1 MEITQSITSAMDRI
15 REAKNIVSSV
25 VKLLDLKNNKSHK
38 ELQKNGKVITDSLKV
53 LEELIVN
60 KKGLQGIVRSPNILS
75 GKVGSI
81 NRYLYNNLSGPN
93 QTHDY
98 LLDYAEEETNKVL
111 KRVNNFFEKDWVEY
125 QLKVEDENL
134 SLFKKYELIK
144 LK

>member
-1 MEITQSITSAMDRI
+1 
-15 REAKNIVSSV
+15 
-25 VKLLDLKNNKSHK
+25 
-38 ELQKNGKVITDSLKV
+38 V

-75 GKVGSI
+75 GKVGAI

-93 QTHDY
+93 QSHDF

-111 KRVNNFFEKDWVEY
+111 DRINKFFKKDWEEY
-125 QLKVEDENL
+125 QSNIEDANL
-134 SLFKKYELIK
+134 SLFKTYEPIK